1 MILAID
7 PGPTTCGFVI
17 YDPHTQRV
25 SSAHAELS
33 WPDVRRR
40 LADHLLTSALVV
52 CERIQAGPPSSDVVL
67 TTEVVGRVI
76 EWCDSTRM
84 PLELLYRR
92 DALAALGISAKGPK
106 DPLVRAALIE
116 LHGGTKQ
123 QAVGNRFNRG
133 PLYGVSSHAW
143 AALALAVTSNLR
155 NGAKY
160 AQQCP

>member
-7 PGPTTCGFVI
+7 PGPTTCGLVI
-17 YDPHTQRV
+17 YDPHAQRV

-76 EWCDSTRM
+76 EWCDSTRTSIK
-84 PLELLYRR
+84 LLYRR
-92 DALAALGISAKGPK
+92 EVLATLGISAKGPK
-106 DPLVRAALIE
+106 DALVRAALIE
-116 LHGGTKQ
+116 LHGGSKER
-123 QAVGNRFNRG
+123 AVGNRFARG

-143 AALALAVTSNLR
+143 AALALAVATNLQ

-160 AQQCP
+160 AQPQP